1 MSWKRTWAKNF
12 SRTLVCVGATI
23 LALKFEGK
31 IDKFIGL
38 LGALLCAPL
47 ALTIPAS
54 IHLKMLAVTKFERI
68 IDSFLIICSIGVLI
82 FSTW

>member
-12 SRTLVCVGATI
+12 SRTLVCIGATI
-23 LALKFEGK
+23 LALEFEGK

-54 IHLKMLAVTKFERI
+54 IHLKVLAETKLERI
-68 IDSFLIICSIGVLI
+68 LDSFLVICSIGVLF